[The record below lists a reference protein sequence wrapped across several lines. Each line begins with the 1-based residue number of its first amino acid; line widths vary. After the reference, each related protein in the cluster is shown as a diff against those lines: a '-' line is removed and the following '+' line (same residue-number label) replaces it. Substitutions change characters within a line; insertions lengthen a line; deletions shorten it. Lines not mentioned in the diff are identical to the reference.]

1 MSTPMPELADERVPR
16 AAWALLFY
24 LTALNILNF
33 VDRMIIAS
41 VAPLLMNDPDLHLS
55 RAQIGLL
62 TGFGFVFFYTL
73 VGLFLG
79 MAADRFKR
87 LPLIGLGLVLWS
99 AMTAVSG
106 WARSFIQLAIPRVF
120 VGVGEATLTPASISM
135 LSDAFPPRRLGLAV
149 GIYYAGIPLGLA
161 TALISSS
168 YIAPRYGW
176 RFSFFALGVLGLI
189 ATAFLFVLREPQR
202 RRAATVS
209 PNASAMPLD
218 ASAAPAPRP
227 SFRELLGD
235 LGGALVRRPAL
246 ALALLGGAL
255 LCYGSGA
262 ALLGVTWLVEERGFV
277 YADAAFRAGVVAVIA
292 GFAGNVAGGAFADA
306 CARRFRSGRL
316 WSLVIM
322 TVFFTIPAW
331 LFYTITPGTP
341 LFYACWLLTSAG
353 TTAWFG
359 PLFSSYQ
366 ELSPL
371 QTRSTIVAFA
381 LLVLNL
387 LGVGPGPLIT
397 GMIGD
402 ARGLGRGLLISVA
415 ITAFAV
421 IPFALAARSEGKR
434 VEQPS

>member
-1 MSTPMPELADERVPR
+1 MTTITSDLPAAERVSR
-16 AAWALLFY
+16 SAWALLFF

-41 VAPLLMNDPDLHLS
+41 VAPLLIQDLGLT

-62 TGFGFVFFYTL
+62 SGFGFVFFYTL

-79 MAADRFKR
+79 MAADRFRR
-87 LPLIGLGLVLWS
+87 LPLIGAGLVLWS

-106 WARSFIQLAIPRVF
+106 WARSFMQLAIPRIF
-120 VGVGEATLTPASISM
+120 VGIGEATLTPASISM
-135 LSDAFPPRRLGLAV
+135 LGDAFPPRRLGLAIGV
-149 GIYYAGIPLGLA
+149 YYAGIPLGLA

-168 YIAPRYGW
+168 YIAPRFGW
-176 RFSFFALGVLGLI
+176 RFSFFILGLLGLL
-189 ATAFLFVLREPQR
+189 ATGFLLVLREPER
-202 RRAATVS
+202 RRKAT
-209 PNASAMPLD
+209 D
-218 ASAAPAPRP
+218 TPAHKPAV
-227 SFRELLGD
+227 RELLRD
-235 LGGALVRRPAL
+235 LGHALVHRPAL
-246 ALALLGGAL
+246 ALTLLGGSL

-292 GFAGNVAGGAFADA
+292 GFAGNIAGGAFADA
-306 CARRFRSGRL
+306 CARRWKTGRL

-322 TVFFTIPAW
+322 TIFFSIPAW
-331 LFYTITPGTP
+331 LFYSITPGTP

-359 PLFSSYQ
+359 PLFSAYQ

-402 ARGLGRGLLISVA
+402 KRSLSYGLLISLV
-415 ITAFAV
+415 ITVLAV

-434 VEQPS
+434 AEQPA

>member
-1 MSTPMPELADERVPR
+1 MSTTDVAEERVSR
-16 AAWALLFY
+16 SAWGLLFF

-41 VAPLLMNDPDLHLS
+41 VAPLLMADLHLS

-87 LPLIGLGLVLWS
+87 LPLIGAGLVLWS

-106 WARSFIQLAIPRVF
+106 WARSFIQLAIPRIF

-135 LSDAFPPRRLGLAV
+135 LSDAFPPRRLGTAIGV
-149 GIYYAGIPLGLA
+149 YYAGIPLGLA

-168 YIAPRYGW
+168 YIAPRFGW
-176 RFSFFALGVLGLI
+176 RFSFFALGALGLI
-189 ATAFLFVLREPQR
+189 ATAFLALLREPAR
-202 RRAATVS
+202 RRAA
-209 PNASAMPLD
+209 ASGPV
-218 ASAAPAPRP
+218 APAARP
-227 SFRELLGD
+227 SMKELLRD
-235 LGGALVRRPAL
+235 LSGALVGRPAL
-246 ALALLGGAL
+246 SLALLGGAL

-262 ALLGVTWLVEERGFV
+262 ALLGVTWLVEERGFK
-277 YADAAFRAGVVAVIA
+277 YSDAAFRAGVVAVIA
-292 GFAGNVAGGAFADA
+292 GFAGNIAGGAFADA
-306 CARRFRSGRL
+306 MARRFRSGRL

-322 TVFFTIPAW
+322 TAFFTIPAW
-331 LFYTITPGTP
+331 LFYTVTPGTP

-359 PLFSSYQ
+359 PLFSAYQ

-387 LGVGPGPLIT
+387 LGVGPGPLFT

-402 ARGLGRGLLISVA
+402 ARGLGYGLLISLA
-415 ITAFAV
+415 ITAFAI

-434 VEQPS
+434 AEQLSS